1 MKKLTI
7 TLCIILCVSCGV
19 KTPFDKI
26 RKEHR
31 QEADLCLSLPA
42 SMVHTFIEG
51 ETRSEIKN
59 AIQGVSRYG
68 FMIFE
73 NNPEVGSKIFK
84 AMKTHPLYP
93 TYFMIK
99 EDGTSVKI
107 LVYRKKDKI
116 NEVLLLIEDN
126 HQSVILNLE
135 GRKLSFGASVTES
148 LVSTN

>member
-1 MKKLTI
+1 
-7 TLCIILCVSCGV
+7 
-19 KTPFDKI
+19 
-26 RKEHR
+26 
-31 QEADLCLSLPA
+31 
-42 SMVHTFIEG
+42 MVHTFTDS

-59 AIQGVSRYG
+59 AIQGVSRYS

-73 NNPEVGSKIFK
+73 KNPEVGNEIFK

-93 TYFMIK
+93 TYFMVK
-99 EDGTSVKI
+99 EDGTSVNI

-116 NEVLLLIEDN
+116 NEVLLLIKDS

-135 GRKLSFGASVTES
+135 GRKLSFGSSVTES